1 MKTTTH
7 RAKYVSL
14 FLLFAFSLC
23 DFAWAQKS
31 SLTITTTGLDEGVKI
46 VVNMPQGSR
55 LVPYDTLM
63 PNDKGN
69 VKVEV
74 EAEEP
79 VFLALTLTLPQT
91 PMVHVIMLPKEK
103 ATMKMGYDKSNNYL
117 RINEVKGSPNMEL
130 YRQYNNLIDDA
141 RTDQRLQGGIPT
153 IMESLI
159 RKNSSVLMSAFL
171 VTYFESA
178 FEQYAPLYKEVR
190 DALIGRYPNNEFV
203 QHVNQKV
210 STAVIAGMEAPD
222 IVLAD
227 RDGKDRKLSDLRGKV
242 VLIDFWAS
250 WCRPCRMENPNV
262 VQAYQ
267 KYHDKGFEIFSVSLD
282 NNRDAWLKAIDDDH
296 LVWPN
301 HVSDL
306 RGWSSAGG
314 KLYGISSIPAT
325 VLVGRDGTILARN
338 LRGAELEQKLKEIFG
353 E

>member
-1 MKTTTH
+1 MK
-7 RAKYVSL
+7 RL
-14 FLLFAFSLC
+14 FLTLALLLPL
-23 DFAWAQKS
+23 AVLAQKS
-31 SLTITTTGLDEGVKI
+31 SLTITTTGLDEGVRI
-46 VVNMPQGSR
+46 VVNMPQGNR
-55 LVPYDTLM
+55 MVPYDTLT
-63 PNDKGN
+63 PNAKGN

-79 VFLALTLTLPQT
+79 VFLALTLTQPQT
-91 PMVHVIMLPKEK
+91 PMVHVIILPKEK
-103 ATMKMGYDKSNNYL
+103 ASMTMDYRKAQNYL
-117 RINEVKGSPNMEL
+117 RITDVKGSPNMEVYKL
-130 YRQYNNLIDDA
+130 FNNLLDDA
-141 RTDQRLQGGIPT
+141 HSNPQLQAGVPT
-153 IMESLI
+153 ILESIL
-159 RKNSSVLMSAFL
+159 REHKSALMSAFL

-178 FEQYAPLYKEVR
+178 FEQYAPLYKEIR
-190 DALIGRYPNNEFV
+190 DALVGRYPNNEFV
-203 QHVNQKV
+203 QHLNQKL
-210 STAVIAGMEAPD
+210 SSAVIAGMEAPD

-227 RDGKDRKLSDLRGKV
+227 RDGNDRKLSDLRGKV

-262 VQAYQ
+262 VRAYQ

-282 NNRDAWLKAIDDDH
+282 NNREAWLKAIEDDH

-325 VLVGRDGTILARN
+325 VLIDRNGVIMARN
-338 LRGAELEQKLKEIFG
+338 LRGAELEQKLNEIFG